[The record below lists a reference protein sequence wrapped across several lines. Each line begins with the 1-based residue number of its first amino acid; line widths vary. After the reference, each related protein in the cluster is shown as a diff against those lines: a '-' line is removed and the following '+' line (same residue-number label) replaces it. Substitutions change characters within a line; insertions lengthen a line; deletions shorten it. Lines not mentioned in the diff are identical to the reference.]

1 MHLTHLSHLL
11 EVSSHG
17 HFKKDTATEL
27 RILAQ
32 KSVGCNDSSIS
43 TQITQTIELI
53 ELLDSQVHDVESEME
68 LIYFIATYIEFK
80 RNIMSAQKVP
90 DVE

>member
-53 ELLDSQVHDVESEME
+53 ELLDRQVNDVESEM
-68 LIYFIATYIEFK
+68 
-80 RNIMSAQKVP
+80 
-90 DVE
+90 